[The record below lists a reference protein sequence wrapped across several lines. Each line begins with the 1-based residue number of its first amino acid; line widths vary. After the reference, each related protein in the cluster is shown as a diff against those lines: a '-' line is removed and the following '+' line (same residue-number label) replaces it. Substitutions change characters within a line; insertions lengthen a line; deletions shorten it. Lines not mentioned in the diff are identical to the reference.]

1 MYHVLINFYITQ
13 SLLHILSQN
22 KDKVKKKPG
31 SDR

>member
-1 MYHVLINFYITQ
+1 MLINFYIIK